1 MKRFKYLIMANSY
14 DPNVGGYV
22 VLHRLCHELNRLG
35 CVARMVPAFNN
46 HVFNKSDMVVPF
58 LRFAKERL
66 RRIKAYKTN
75 PDFLTPVWSEKEFR
89 ASVDD
94 WVVVYPE
101 TISGNPLGAR
111 QVVRWF
117 LHHPGFHRSDFYYGL
132 NELYFKYHPG
142 IVVPKDLR
150 ANTSPN
156 GLHVIHYPLDL
167 YNMVGCSAKRSGSAY
182 AIRKGVGKK
191 IVHDL
196 KNSVLIDGKSH
207 EEISNIFKSI
217 DVFYSYDP
225 YTAYSTFA
233 ALCGCDSVVVPDDGV
248 SVDEWYPEKNFRLGI
263 AYGVDRVIEARDE
276 RAALLLR
283 VEKELASNS
292 KNVERFLSEV
302 DAYF

>member
-14 DPNVGGYV
+14 NPNIGGYV
-22 VLHRLCHELNRLG
+22 VLHRLCHELNKLG

-46 HVFNKSDMVVPF
+46 HVFNKDDMVVPL

-66 RRIKAYKTN
+66 RRMKGYETN
-75 PDFLTPVWSEKEFR
+75 PDFLTPVWSEEEFR

-111 QVVRWF
+111 HVVRWF

-142 IVVPKDLR
+142 IVVPKDLQ

-156 GLHVIHYPLDL
+156 GLHIIHYPLNL
-167 YNMVGCSAKRSGSAY
+167 YNMEGCPEKRSGSAY
-182 AIRKGVGKK
+182 AVRKGVGKK
-191 IVHDL
+191 MVHDL
-196 KNSVLIDGKSH
+196 KGSFLIDGKSH
-207 EEISNIFKSI
+207 EEISSIFKSVE
-217 DVFYSYDP
+217 VFYSYDP

-233 ALCGCDSVVVPDDGV
+233 ALCGCDSVVVPDEGMSEDK
-248 SVDEWYPEKNFRLGI
+248 WYPEKNFRLGI
-263 AYGVDRVIEARDE
+263 AYGVDRVVEARNE
-276 RAALLLR
+276 RAALLSR
-283 VEKELASNS
+283 VETELASNS
-292 KNVERFLSEV
+292 RNVERFLNEV
-302 DAYF
+302 NAYF